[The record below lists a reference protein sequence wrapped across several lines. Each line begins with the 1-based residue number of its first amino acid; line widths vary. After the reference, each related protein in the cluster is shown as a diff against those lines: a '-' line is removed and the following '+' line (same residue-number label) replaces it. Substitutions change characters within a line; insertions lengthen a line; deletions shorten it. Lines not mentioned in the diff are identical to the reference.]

1 MRQQKSENF
10 HRGRRSR
17 RRKQNRDHRLP
28 EEKTEKKAGQPTA
41 LPLLRGTGS
50 LLLDLPLRFC
60 HLPGMHGGKLLG
72 HVVQRDHLAVP
83 GLRAVER
90 IWQPVVPAPNPE
102 ARPADIVR
110 DGIISVTYCKPTST
124 HRRDAEGAEKPLN
137 ASLRILRVLSDS
149 AVKPSSQQ
157 LHRHVLR
164 IRRFWNRC
172 AVE

>member
-10 HRGRRSR
+10 HRGRRSC

-72 HVVQRDHLAVP
+72 LVVQRNHLAVP

-90 IWQPVVPAPNPE
+90 LWKPIAQLEAPAFGKTGARPSNIVPA
-102 ARPADIVR
+102 
-110 DGIISVTYCKPTST
+110 GIISVTGCISKNS
-124 HRRDAEGAEKPLN
+124 HRRDTEGAEK
-137 ASLRILRVLSDS
+137 ILYTQLSGFVS
-149 AVKPSSQQ
+149 GGAKWV
-157 LHRHVLR
+157 
-164 IRRFWNRC
+164 I
-172 AVE
+172 